1 MKITAYNK
9 SQLAK
14 MYNISG
20 ETFKKW
26 LILVPDLDLR
36 PAQRIL
42 TPKQVEKVFKH
53 HGIPE

>member
-9 SQLAK
+9 SQLAR